1 MSAAASS
8 SSSVYESRDAVKEK
22 QPKQEV
28 IKDCT
33 YKTKAIQFLG
43 RTTPIILQNDNG
55 PCPLLAIC
63 NVLLLSNNLN
73 LSPDIAEVS
82 QEKLLS
88 LVAERLIDSNSNV
101 DNKDAGYVENQLR
114 NIADAIDLLPRLAT
128 GINVNIK
135 FRRTDDFE
143 FTSECA
149 IFDLLNIPLYHG
161 WIVDPQDYQTASA
174 VGSKSYN
181 AIMEELVALE
191 ARNMEVLRKSNSGDC
206 VDFAAATTATLG
218 VPSPCLLKTK
228 SFDES
233 PRSLSGQKILRKGD
247 LDEEAELLRVLK
259 LSEAE
264 SQNSVSDPGSSH
276 ERSCSKNL
284 VSVDTLEG
292 EKGVENPNLQWTEPS
307 LSDNCTS
314 LSNDSGSK
322 ICSKTLKR
330 EESQKTDGIN
340 QHQSSYV
347 KSGEINLSNDV
358 AENKGNGAEELVQV
372 EGALPVY
379 LAKDT
384 ASNNGNNTEI
394 LQGVQKIE
402 IQSDSTTDPHDIPDN
417 VNGCLIIKVS
427 SVALQNAGSDSSSG
441 RMHHANVPQSEPIY
455 EGEEC
460 IADSATTATTYENPE
475 PMYEGEAI
483 LAKQVD
489 QRAVDDC
496 NVRSKDEI
504 TPQQGELIGNF
515 LKNNAS
521 QLTFYGLFCL
531 QDGLK
536 ERELCVFFRNN
547 HFSTMFKYNGELYL
561 LATDQGYL
569 NQPNLVWE
577 KLNEVNGDTLF
588 MTSSFKEFKVND
600 NHVTGT
606 WDEQNAMAST
616 AVVNSDV
623 EPEPLRGN
631 PTVAQIRQHADER
644 TKRHKAMSCIQN
656 SVSDVIFTRIM
667 ACESPKQAWDKLQ
680 EEFQGTER
688 TRQQQLLNLRRDFE
702 NLKMKEEETIKQY
715 SDRIMAVVNS
725 IRLLGEQLK
734 EARIVEKVIAT
745 LPERYEVKISSLED
759 SRDLYTISL
768 TELINALYAQEQR
781 RASRLEEHQEGAFQ
795 ARTNTAYK
803 GKKAWRDKPRTDV
816 ARKEGQTCKHC
827 RRAGH
832 PKEKCWFNPD
842 AVCQLCKKKGHVERV
857 CKSKAK
863 SRQSQFQQK
872 KAEARVAKED
882 SDQEEQVFA
891 VLCSAAQERFSSGW
905 LLDSGC
911 TNHMTPD
918 AAIFKS
924 LDRSCRTKVKIG
936 NEHFI
941 QAEGKGDVLICTPTG
956 AKVISNVL
964 LVPEIDRNLLSIAQ
978 LLEKGYSVVFKDNQC
993 QINDPSGSKLM
1004 AVPMANKSFVVD

>member
-8 SSSVYESRDAVKEK
+8 SSSVYESREAVKEK

-63 NVLLLSNNLN
+63 NVLLLNNNLN

-128 GINVNIK
+128 GIDVNIK

-149 IFDLLNIPLYHG
+149 IFDLLDIPLYHG
-161 WIVDPQDYQTASA
+161 WIVDPQDYETASA

-218 VPSPCLLKTK
+218 VPSPCLLKTN

-276 ERSCSKNL
+276 ERSCSKSL

-292 EKGVENPNLQWTEPS
+292 EKGVENLNLQRTEPS

-322 ICSKTLKR
+322 TCSKTLKR

-347 KSGEINLSNDV
+347 KPGEINLSNDV
-358 AENKGNGAEELVQV
+358 AENKGNGAEELTQV

-379 LAKDT
+379 LAKDI

-417 VNGCLIIKVS
+417 VNGCLIIS

-441 RMHHANVPQSEPIY
+441 RIHNANVPQSEPIY

-588 MTSSFKEFKVND
+588 MTGSFKEFKVND

-616 AVVNSDV
+616 ADYIASIDSAVQAGLDVNSDLQLAIALQQQEFEE
-623 EPEPLRGN
+623 EPPPRQPPPVVGGSRL
-631 PTVAQIRQHADER
+631 VATQQGQRSSGR
-644 TKRHKAMSCIQN
+644 S
-656 SVSDVIFTRIM
+656 SSSSSSSS
-667 ACESPKQAWDKLQ
+667 SPK
-680 EEFQGTER
+680 
-688 TRQQQLLNLRRDFE
+688 
-702 NLKMKEEETIKQY
+702 
-715 SDRIMAVVNS
+715 
-725 IRLLGEQLK
+725 
-734 EARIVEKVIAT
+734 
-745 LPERYEVKISSLED
+745 ED
-759 SRDLYTISL
+759 T
-768 TELINALYAQEQR
+768 
-781 RASRLEEHQEGAFQ
+781 
-795 ARTNTAYK
+795 
-803 GKKAWRDKPRTDV
+803 
-816 ARKEGQTCKHC
+816 
-827 RRAGH
+827 
-832 PKEKCWFNPD
+832 
-842 AVCQLCKKKGHVERV
+842 
-857 CKSKAK
+857 KSKDMCI
-863 SRQSQFQQK
+863 
-872 KAEARVAKED
+872 V
-882 SDQEEQVFA
+882 
-891 VLCSAAQERFSSGW
+891 
-905 LLDSGC
+905 
-911 TNHMTPD
+911 M
-918 AAIFKS
+918 
-924 LDRSCRTKVKIG
+924 
-936 NEHFI
+936 
-941 QAEGKGDVLICTPTG
+941 
-956 AKVISNVL
+956 
-964 LVPEIDRNLLSIAQ
+964 
-978 LLEKGYSVVFKDNQC
+978 
-993 QINDPSGSKLM
+993 
-1004 AVPMANKSFVVD
+1004 